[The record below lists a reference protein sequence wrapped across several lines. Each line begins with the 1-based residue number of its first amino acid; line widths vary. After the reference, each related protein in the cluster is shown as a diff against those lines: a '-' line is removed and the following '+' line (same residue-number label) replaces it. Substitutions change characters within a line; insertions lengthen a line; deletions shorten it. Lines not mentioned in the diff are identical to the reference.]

1 MSGSAPVTWEARKRP
16 RGVVGGARGEETVA
30 GWSLEREKAIEQK
43 LPRKKT
49 KNTDDAGD
57 GVALGGIVSTVANT
71 LVAKSV
77 NGLYAN
83 DS

>member
-1 MSGSAPVTWEARKRP
+1 MVIGEGRRKKKP
-16 RGVVGGARGEETVA
+16 
-30 GWSLEREKAIEQK
+30 IEQK

>member
-1 MSGSAPVTWEARKRP
+1 MVI
-16 RGVVGGARGEETVA
+16 GEGKNNRAEIT
-30 GWSLEREKAIEQK
+30 K
-43 LPRKKT
+43 KKT